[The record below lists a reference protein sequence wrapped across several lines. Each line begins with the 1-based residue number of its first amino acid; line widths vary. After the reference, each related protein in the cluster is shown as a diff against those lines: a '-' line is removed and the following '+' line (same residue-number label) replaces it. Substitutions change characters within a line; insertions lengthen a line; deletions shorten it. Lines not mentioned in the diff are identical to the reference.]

1 MHSPEI
7 PMKQLVA
14 FVSRVT
20 LGALVLCAAA
30 CVSAPIAVP
39 NDPASPTG
47 GLGLQLWY
55 AHTDTRQ
62 YENFRVSIDGTLSY
76 GAGMQAFNR
85 QFEWN
90 GALTPEEAKR
100 VRAIVDAAKWLT
112 AEDPALHT
120 AESPIAEIAVSN
132 GDKDRHFTIQG
143 PNEAVVQLAELLS
156 KAAQR
161 RFERFMQRLPD
172 AGTQIKP

>member
-1 MHSPEI
+1 
-7 PMKQLVA
+7 MKNPAA
-14 FVSRVT
+14 FAFRAF
-20 LGALVLCAAA
+20 LGALLLCAAA
-30 CVSAPIAVP
+30 CVSAPIAAP
-39 NDPASPTG
+39 NDPGSPTG
-47 GLGLQLWY
+47 GLGVRLWY
-55 AHTDTRQ
+55 GRADTRQ
-62 YENFRVSIDGTLSY
+62 YEYFRVSVDGTLSY
-76 GAGMQAFNR
+76 GGGMKAFDR

-90 GALTPEEAKR
+90 GALTPEEATR

-120 AESPIAEIAVSN
+120 AEVPLAEIIVSN
-132 GDKDRHFTIQG
+132 GEKDRNFNIQG
-143 PNEAVVQLAELLS
+143 PNEAVVQLAEVLS

>member
-1 MHSPEI
+1 
-7 PMKQLVA
+7 MKHPAA
-14 FVSRVT
+14 FAFRAL
-20 LGALVLCAAA
+20 LGALLLCAAA

-47 GLGLQLWY
+47 GVGVQLWY
-55 AHTDTRQ
+55 CRADTRQ
-62 YENFRVSIDGTLSY
+62 YENFRVSVDGTLSY
-76 GAGMQAFNR
+76 GGGIKAFDR

-120 AESPIAEIAVSN
+120 AEVPLAEIAVSN
-132 GDKDRHFTIQG
+132 GDKDRHFNIQG
-143 PNEAVVQLAELLS
+143 PNEAVVQLAEVLS

-161 RFERFMQRLPD
+161 RFDRFMQRLPD
-172 AGTQIKP
+172 AGTQITP

>member
-1 MHSPEI
+1 
-7 PMKQLVA
+7 MKHPAA
-14 FVSRVT
+14 FAFRAL
-20 LGALVLCAAA
+20 LGMLALCASA

-55 AHTDTRQ
+55 CRADTRQ
-62 YENFRVSIDGTLSY
+62 YENFRVSVDGTLSY
-76 GAGMQAFNR
+76 GGGMKAFDR

-120 AESPIAEIAVSN
+120 AEVPLAEITVSN
-132 GDKDRHFTIQG
+132 GEKDRNFNIQG
-143 PNEAVVQLAELLS
+143 PNEAVVQLAEVLS

>member
-1 MHSPEI
+1 
-7 PMKQLVA
+7 MKHPATFA
-14 FVSRVT
+14 FRAL
-20 LGALVLCAAA
+20 LGALLLCAAA

-47 GLGLQLWY
+47 GVGVQLWY
-55 AHTDTRQ
+55 CRADTRQ

-76 GAGMQAFNR
+76 GGGMKAFDR
-85 QFEWN
+85 QFEWS

-120 AESPIAEIAVSN
+120 AEVPLAEIAVSN
-132 GDKDRHFTIQG
+132 GDKDRHFNIQG
-143 PNEAVVQLAELLS
+143 PNEAVVQLAEVLS

-161 RFERFMQRLPD
+161 RFDRFMQRLPD

>member
-1 MHSPEI
+1 MKHSA
-7 PMKQLVA
+7 A
-14 FVSRVT
+14 FAFRAL
-20 LGALVLCAAA
+20 LGALLLCAAA

-47 GLGLQLWY
+47 GVGVQLWY
-55 AHTDTRQ
+55 CRADTRQ
-62 YENFRVSIDGTLSY
+62 YENFRVSVDGTLSY
-76 GAGMQAFNR
+76 GGGMKALDR

-120 AESPIAEIAVSN
+120 AEVPLAEITVSN
-132 GDKDRHFTIQG
+132 GEKDRNFNIQG
-143 PNEAVVQLAELLS
+143 PNEAVVQLAEVLS

-161 RFERFMQRLPD
+161 RFDRFMQRLPD

>member
-1 MHSPEI
+1 
-7 PMKQLVA
+7 MKYPAA
-14 FVSRVT
+14 FALRAL
-20 LGALVLCAAA
+20 LGMLALSASA

-47 GLGLQLWY
+47 GLGLQLWFCR
-55 AHTDTRQ
+55 ADTRQ
-62 YENFRVSIDGTLSY
+62 YENFRVSVDGTLSY
-76 GAGMQAFNR
+76 GGGMKAFDR

-90 GALTPEEAKR
+90 GALTPEEATR

-120 AESPIAEIAVSN
+120 AEVPLAEITVSN
-132 GDKDRHFTIQG
+132 GEKDRNFNIQG

>member
-1 MHSPEI
+1 
-7 PMKQLVA
+7 MKHPATFA
-14 FVSRVT
+14 FRAL
-20 LGALVLCAAA
+20 LGALLLCAAA

-47 GLGLQLWY
+47 GVGVQLWY
-55 AHTDTRQ
+55 CRADTRQ
-62 YENFRVSIDGTLSY
+62 YENFRVSVDGTLSY
-76 GAGMQAFNR
+76 GGGMKAFDR

-120 AESPIAEIAVSN
+120 AEVPLAEIAVSN
-132 GDKDRHFTIQG
+132 GDKDRHFNIQG
-143 PNEAVVQLAELLS
+143 PNEAVVQLAEVLS

-161 RFERFMQRLPD
+161 RFDRFMQRLPD

>member
-1 MHSPEI
+1 
-7 PMKQLVA
+7 MKHPATFA
-14 FVSRVT
+14 FRAL
-20 LGALVLCAAA
+20 LGALLLCAAA

-47 GLGLQLWY
+47 GIGLQLWY
-55 AHTDTRQ
+55 CRADTRQ
-62 YENFRVSIDGTLSY
+62 YENFRVSVDGTLSY
-76 GAGMQAFNR
+76 GGGMKAFDR

-100 VRAIVDAAKWLT
+100 VRAIVDAANWLT

-120 AESPIAEIAVSN
+120 AEVPLAEIAVSN
-132 GDKDRHFTIQG
+132 GDKDRHFNIQG
-143 PNEAVVQLAELLS
+143 PNEAVVQLAEVLS

-161 RFERFMQRLPD
+161 RFDRFMQRLPD

>member
-1 MHSPEI
+1 
-7 PMKQLVA
+7 MKYPAA
-14 FVSRVT
+14 FALRAL
-20 LGALVLCAAA
+20 LGMLALCASA

-76 GAGMQAFNR
+76 GAGMKAFDR

-90 GALTPEEAKR
+90 GALTPEEATR

-120 AESPIAEIAVSN
+120 AEVPLAEIAVSN
-132 GDKDRHFTIQG
+132 GDKDRHFNIQG
-143 PNEAVVQLAELLS
+143 PNEAVVQLVEVLS

-161 RFERFMQRLPD
+161 RFDRFMQRLPD

>member
-1 MHSPEI
+1 
-7 PMKQLVA
+7 MKHPAA
-14 FVSRVT
+14 FALRAL
-20 LGALVLCAAA
+20 LGALLLCAAA

-39 NDPASPTG
+39 NDPASPTCG
-47 GLGLQLWY
+47 IGLKLWY
-55 AHTDTRQ
+55 GRADTRQ
-62 YENFRVSIDGTLSY
+62 YEYFRVSIDGTLSY
-76 GAGMQAFNR
+76 GGGMKAFDR

-112 AEDPALHT
+112 AEDPSLHT
-120 AESPIAEIAVSN
+120 AEVPLAEIAVSN
-132 GDKDRHFTIQG
+132 GDKDRNFNIQG
-143 PNEAVVQLAELLS
+143 PNEAVVQLAEVLS

-172 AGTQIKP
+172 AGTQITP

>member
-1 MHSPEI
+1 MNHPA
-7 PMKQLVA
+7 A
-14 FVSRVT
+14 FALRAL
-20 LGALVLCAAA
+20 LGMLALCASA

-55 AHTDTRQ
+55 CRADTRQ
-62 YENFRVSIDGTLSY
+62 YENFRVSVDGTLSY
-76 GAGMQAFNR
+76 GGGMKAFDR

-90 GALTPEEAKR
+90 GALTPEEATR

-120 AESPIAEIAVSN
+120 AEVPLAEIAVSN
-132 GDKDRHFTIQG
+132 GDKDRHFNIQG
-143 PNEAVVQLAELLS
+143 PNEAVVQLVEVLS

-161 RFERFMQRLPD
+161 RFDRFMQRLPD

>member
-1 MHSPEI
+1 
-7 PMKQLVA
+7 MKA
-14 FVSRVT
+14 F
-20 LGALVLCAAA
+20 
-30 CVSAPIAVP
+30 
-39 NDPASPTG
+39 D
-47 GLGLQLWY
+47 
-55 AHTDTRQ
+55 
-62 YENFRVSIDGTLSY
+62 
-76 GAGMQAFNR
+76 R

-90 GALTPEEAKR
+90 GALTPEEATR

-120 AESPIAEIAVSN
+120 AKVPLAEITVSN
-132 GDKDRHFTIQG
+132 GDKDRNFNIQG
-143 PNEAVVQLAELLS
+143 PNEAVVQLAEVLS

>member
-1 MHSPEI
+1 
-7 PMKQLVA
+7 MKHPAA
-14 FVSRVT
+14 FAFRAL
-20 LGALVLCAAA
+20 LGALLLCAAA

-47 GLGLQLWY
+47 GIGLQLWFGR
-55 AHTDTRQ
+55 ADTRQ
-62 YENFRVSIDGTLSY
+62 YEYFRVSIDGTLSY
-76 GAGMQAFNR
+76 GGGMKAFDR

-143 PNEAVVQLAELLS
+143 PNEAVVQLAEVLS

>member
-1 MHSPEI
+1 
-7 PMKQLVA
+7 MKHPAA
-14 FVSRVT
+14 FALRAL
-20 LGALVLCAAA
+20 LGMLALSASA

-55 AHTDTRQ
+55 CRADTRQ
-62 YENFRVSIDGTLSY
+62 YENFRVSVDGTLSY
-76 GAGMQAFNR
+76 GGGMKAFDR

-90 GALTPEEAKR
+90 GALTPEEATR

-120 AESPIAEIAVSN
+120 AEVPLAEIAVSN
-132 GDKDRHFTIQG
+132 GDKDRHFNIQG
-143 PNEAVVQLAELLS
+143 PNEAVVQLVEVLS

-161 RFERFMQRLPD
+161 RFDRFMQRLPD